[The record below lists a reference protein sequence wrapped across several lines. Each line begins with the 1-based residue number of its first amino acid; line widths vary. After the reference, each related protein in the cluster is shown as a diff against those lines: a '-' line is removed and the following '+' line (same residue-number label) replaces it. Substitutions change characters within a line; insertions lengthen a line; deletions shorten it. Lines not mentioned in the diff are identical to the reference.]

1 MFSNRR
7 YTLSKTVTPITL
19 VAAVLVV
26 LHYSDQLTMFQ
37 KLLQTLANE
46 EDKFELVTPQDH
58 VDKEIAQLP
67 QHAYQCVPFYNLI
80 SQKVTV
86 KGRDLGDPSNAIT
99 PLAAYMFPTYA
110 AVTFEDQGWNGRK
123 LYCWYKDDQS
133 RQLGHPVESVVYP
146 VYVVYCCRH
155 PKARYL
161 GVSAGKSSSHGIA
174 FKEVIVRKEGG
185 TKYILSH
192 CLAKLRGVQ
201 PSWLLLAELIEHYKL
216 LGVQHFYIYVLY
228 VDPYSRRL
236 LDDYIKTGEVEAV
249 FFKFNEKTQF
259 HLISIQD
266 CIIRSRYHSR
276 YVILSDLDERIVTKS
291 ADEDLLSFVL
301 STMERHKNVG
311 SLTFWSRFVFRT
323 SKPPLKYKRE
333 QTLRHLPTLVF
344 HNTTETKAQN
354 YIKCIVDPHRILDM
368 GVHNV
373 EEFLGNY
380 TNLYIPMCAA
390 YIRHY
395 RDPFERGFRMDHLPS
410 IESTGTF
417 QKISYPQRLMQRLF
431 ENVKKR
437 LDRVYLKGITQSA
450 VGEP

>member
-1 MFSNRR
+1 
-7 YTLSKTVTPITL
+7 
-19 VAAVLVV
+19 
-26 LHYSDQLTMFQ
+26 MFQ

-161 GVSAGKSSSHGIA
+161 G
-174 FKEVIVRKEGG
+174 
-185 TKYILSH
+185 
-192 CLAKLRGVQ
+192 
-201 PSWLLLAELIEHYKL
+201 
-216 LGVQHFYIYVLY
+216 
-228 VDPYSRRL
+228 L